1 MWKKIKPDKLIQ
13 KVTNKLNYI
22 KSVKYGLASEQIES
36 KSVNSRKFKEEYNF
50 HRLWKVK
57 LNVERR
63 QRSDIKKDIRFKRT
77 LSELQYISKL
87 VYILIGRLK
96 KRDTPGRFYKS
107 ITENTPYV
115 HKDQLF
121 VVRKKVNINKSKY
134 IIILLDIKTK

>member
-1 MWKKIKPDKLIQ
+1 M
-13 KVTNKLNYI
+13 
-22 KSVKYGLASEQIES
+22 
-36 KSVNSRKFKEEYNF
+36 
-50 HRLWKVK
+50 
-57 LNVERR
+57 ERR

-87 VYILIGRLK
+87 VYILTGRLK
-96 KRDTPGRFYKS
+96 KRGTPGRFYKS
-107 ITENTPYV
+107 TTENTPYV